1 MFLYSS
7 VDIKVG
13 GDSAVGEDGASL
25 SEHLVQQVMAK
36 LANAYLDNLTPKSQ
50 ADFERFQ
57 LYLQETRRLIVG
69 EVQRGS
75 LLITV
80 RCTSLEILE
89 NLWQAYKSG
98 ELNEAAERYLIT
110 DELLKEY
117 ELRELKLITVIDEEE
132 YMRCKEELTDLEG
145 NLMVASFSLGGW
157 VARDMAWWLLSTP
170 TLHGWG
176 RSRADLKIAPHSQL
190 AWWKYPTWLD
200 LVFTCNNLH
209 IIRW

>member
-13 GDSAVGEDGASL
+13 VDSAVGEDGASL
-25 SEHLVQQVMAK
+25 AEDLVQQVMAK

-75 LLITV
+75 LIITV
-80 RCTSLEILE
+80 RCINLEILE

-117 ELRELKLITVIDEEE
+117 ELRELKLITVIEEEE
-132 YMRCKEELTDLEG
+132 YRRCKEELTDLEG

-157 VARDMAWWLLSTP
+157 VPKHGVVVVVHPNIAWPRPVESWSENNSALT
-170 TLHGWG
+170 
-176 RSRADLKIAPHSQL
+176 ACMVKISNMVGL
-190 AWWKYPTWLD
+190 GIYL
-200 LVFTCNNLH
+200 
-209 IIRW
+209 